1 MRSLAALAR
10 EDFSVSKQI
19 AMYGCRKFDRQLH
32 GFIVRDGTELEF
44 RHVYSLSF
52 VWLKHQVTV
61 DDDTHR
67 ETWPDCERRLNVEV
81 PSDNLL
87 SGLIERIGGPMP
99 ERLKNG
105 RAGSSVGARSKL

>member
-1 MRSLAALAR
+1 MCTPYPL
-10 EDFSVSKQI
+10 
-19 AMYGCRKFDRQLH
+19 YGSSIKSRL
-32 GFIVRDGTELEF
+32 T
-44 RHVYSLSF
+44 
-52 VWLKHQVTV
+52 
-61 DDDTHR
+61 DDTHR

-81 PSDNLL
+81 PSDHLL